1 MQSPVIG
8 PSAFSNPYVLDE
20 ATPPC
25 ADAGPSPPSE
35 GEGDTRRA
43 CLPELVD
50 AVATCGIGFIG
61 AVSATSGVGLVLAT
75 LNGTRCGLAIV
86 RVDECLVGEK

>member
-1 MQSPVIG
+1 
-8 PSAFSNPYVLDE
+8 
-20 ATPPC
+20 
-25 ADAGPSPPSE
+25 
-35 GEGDTRRA
+35 
-43 CLPELVD
+43 LPELVD